1 MGLDP
6 RARIQAADADEPA
19 IPISEVNEMIVR
31 ALERRAEMNQARETL
46 RAAELGLDVA
56 RKTNVPALSA
66 NLGLGAR
73 GSNIVPD
80 SSFTSL
86 GASVQWNPFD
96 SGLTA
101 SRTREARAN
110 LEAARAALRSTGIL
124 VTADV
129 SQAYLNLRTA
139 EQRRDSR
146 IRSDKRSETVRLAE
160 GGIAPAWAH
169 S

>member
-1 MGLDP
+1 
-6 RARIQAADADEPA
+6 
-19 IPISEVNEMIVR
+19 MIVR

-96 SGLTA
+96 SGA
-101 SRTREARAN
+101 HSRPHERSKGQSGSSPSRSQIHGDTGHRGRFPG
-110 LEAARAALRSTGIL
+110 LSQSSHSRAAS
-124 VTADV
+124 
-129 SQAYLNLRTA
+129 
-139 EQRRDSR
+139 RDSR
-146 IRSDKRSETVRLAE
+146 IRSDKRSGNREA
-160 GGIAPAWAH
+160 G
-169 S
+169 